1 MPTENELIGI
11 TAAAAALI
19 GIVLYTNTDV
29 KSRHEQVAD
38 QIKQALEDRLNQECE
53 DLRRD
58 RDDLD
63 EHYQAILG
71 YFIDHGGEATNITQL
86 QQKVD
91 QRVREKL
98 MNEYTNLV
106 TKFDRFK
113 LAVIGFTE
121 LAKHQG
127 YEIENETEQ
136 WNELISKLN
145 SQLGVWSVGM
155 TNVQNIY
162 NQQQNLYH
170 TDQHQYLDNKQQ
182 FIHNH
187 NHMHQNLQQNLIQ
200 NKLVQHAH
208 DNRKVIVQPNQ
219 YPSDRAATNVP
230 GQSKATPANMG
241 RTESRVPFVN
251 DSTSYENPSLPPA
264 YGPLADVDE
273 GGEGQVDTDLFT
285 GVVKS
290 RDQPGSEP
298 LYLMPPPAN
307 NPNPG
312 AVVPYEASNNFQ
324 NKPVKKLK
332 SSTDS
337 QENDFV
343 GTRPQRKFRDEANTL
358 EDDKRQK
365 RRDAAKEQ
373 GKQQRE
379 QLLANY
385 RDKVAAKNLGFTTPA
400 VGGRIE
406 SRIKDTPA
414 LAPKKPAMYPPPP
427 QPPMAPGGLLAPKM
441 EPVAAIVSDIM
452 SGYNP
457 SPKGLKTQS
466 RTGMAIDTVEPGES
480 VAKLLDPNFTEF
492 RNTGDLM
499 DI

>member
-19 GIVLYTNTDV
+19 GVVLYTNTGV
-29 KSRHEQVAD
+29 KDRHQVVED
-38 QIKQALEDRLNQECE
+38 QIKQKLEDSLNQECE

-71 YFIDHGGEATNITQL
+71 YFVDHGGEATNITQL

-91 QRVREKL
+91 QKVREKL
-98 MNEYTNLV
+98 MNEWTNLV
-106 TKFDRFK
+106 TKFNRFK
-113 LAVIGFTE
+113 IAVVGFTE
-121 LAKHQG
+121 LAKHHN
-127 YEIENETEQ
+127 YEIGNETQQ

-145 SQLGVWSVGM
+145 NQMGVWSVGM
-155 TNVQNIY
+155 TNIQNVY

-170 TDQHQYLDNKQQ
+170 TDQHQYSDNKQQ
-182 FIHNH
+182 FVHNH
-187 NHMHQNLQQNLIQ
+187 HHMHQNLQQNLTQ
-200 NKLVQHAH
+200 NRLVQQAY

-219 YPSDRAATNVP
+219 YPSDRAASNVP
-230 GQSKATPANMG
+230 GQSKATPASMG

-251 DSTSYENPSLPPA
+251 DSTSYENPSLPLA

-273 GGEGQVDTDLFT
+273 EGEGQVDTDLFT

-298 LYLMPPPAN
+298 LYLMPPPAD

-365 RRDAAKEQ
+365 RRDASKEQ
-373 GKQQRE
+373 SKQQRE
-379 QLLANY
+379 QLMAMN
-385 RDKVAAKNLGFTTPA
+385 RDKAAAKSLGFTTPA
-400 VGGRIE
+400 VGGRIQ

-414 LAPKKPAMYPPPP
+414 MYPPPP
-427 QPPMAPGGLLAPKM
+427 APPMAPGGLLAPKM
-441 EPVAAIVSDIM
+441 DPVGVIVSELM

-457 SPKGLKTQS
+457 SPKGLRTQS
-466 RTGMAIDTVEPGES
+466 RTGMAIDTVEPGETVS
-480 VAKLLDPNFTEF
+480 KLLQPNFTQF
-492 RNTGDLM
+492 RDAGDNM
-499 DI
+499 DLI